1 MINFHLLFQK
11 EFIISKSDITKKSF
25 FFNSKFYI
33 GSKSQLI
40 KKKRILYIPREEALK
55 YKESFKTPGVVE
67 MNREE
72 TSSRQL
78 MEISDKQDNDPNV
91 HIQKP
96 LSCQHL
102 VSIPIMNQ
110 SMSHD
115 QITAAGSKHTKPSTA
130 IMLNLSASLS
140 TSTTTALNRPFHSS
154 CSLSSSRSTSS
165 LSSSSSLSRYLKEAI
180 LYDDMIVYVYFYSI

>member
-1 MINFHLLFQK
+1 
-11 EFIISKSDITKKSF
+11 
-25 FFNSKFYI
+25 
-33 GSKSQLI
+33 
-40 KKKRILYIPREEALK
+40 
-55 YKESFKTPGVVE
+55 
-67 MNREE
+67 MNPEE
-72 TSSRQL
+72 TSSRQQL
-78 MEISDKQDNDPNV
+78 MEISDKQDNDV

-96 LSCQHL
+96 SSCQHL

-165 LSSSSSLSRYLKEAI
+165 LSSSSSLSRYLIDSI
-180 LYDDMIVYVYFYSI
+180 LYDDMIVYVYLFDLKAFFVSV